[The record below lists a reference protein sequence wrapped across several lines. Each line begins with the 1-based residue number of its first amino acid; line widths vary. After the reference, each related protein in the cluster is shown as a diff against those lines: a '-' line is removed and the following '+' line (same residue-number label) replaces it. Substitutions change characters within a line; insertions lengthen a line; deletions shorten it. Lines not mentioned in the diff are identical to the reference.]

1 VFLTVERGNQMAVM
15 QIEYYSEALNPADT
29 DIPVL
34 YLLHGMNGNHHS
46 WLKRTNVER
55 ILRNTNLIVVLPNTN
70 NGFYTDTQYGYNYY
84 TAIAEELPET
94 LSRFFPNMTKKRE
107 KTFIA
112 GLSMGGYGSM
122 LLALKT
128 NRFSRAASFS
138 GALSFHDRDF
148 ENNDLEQPAFWK
160 GIFGEIE
167 DWTTSP
173 YSLANGSTGNVSWST
188 FYKPYQS
195 TLN

>member
-1 VFLTVERGNQMAVM
+1 
-15 QIEYYSEALNPADT
+15 
-29 DIPVL
+29 
-34 YLLHGMNGNHHS
+34 
-46 WLKRTNVER
+46 
-55 ILRNTNLIVVLPNTN
+55 
-70 NGFYTDTQYGYNYY
+70 
-84 TAIAEELPET
+84 
-94 LSRFFPNMTKKRE
+94 MTKKRE

-128 NRFSRAASFS
+128 NRFSHAASFS

-173 YSLANGSTGNVSWST
+173 YSLETAAKKFSE
-188 FYKPYQS
+188 
-195 TLN
+195 